1 MNEDIKYTFIETTG
15 CTAFD
20 FSVNETSLSDI
31 PNEELDKILDYLFS
45 KIKEGIK
52 DNTILF
58 EDVVKVFQSDS
69 YEYDEESC
77 EQCGDNVQTTTWKI

>member
-1 MNEDIKYTFIETTG
+1 MNEDTKYTFIETTG
-15 CTAFD
+15 CTAGNFT
-20 FSVNETSLSDI
+20 VNESSLSDI

-45 KIKEGIK
+45 KIKEGIQ

-69 YEYDEESC
+69 YEYDNETC